1 MQSVYIVLS
10 DSLTLIKKHIFE
22 TFVIFLFI
30 EPRVWSLFVIFSVVR
45 ETIEDKI
52 VIQILDVFVF

>member
-30 EPRVWSLFVIFSVVR
+30 EPNVWSLFVIFSVVR